1 MKTESTSAAVR
12 EWKLSRLTEGIG
24 GVEAPGGGGTVV
36 TALACDSRRVQPG
49 ALFFALAGATT
60 DGRLHIEEAVRRG
73 AAAVLHEGSLHGL
86 RGVPAVRAENARA
99 AMGEISA
106 RFYGEPSR
114 ALRVIGITGTNG
126 KTTTA
131 FMVRDILRE
140 AGLPAGLIGTVYYE
154 YGGRRIAAS
163 RTTPES
169 PDLQQMLAE
178 SRQAGD
184 QAVAMEVS
192 SQGLAADRLR
202 GTDFCAAV
210 FTNLSVD
217 HLDFHRTMEDYFLA
231 KKRLFEALAEASA
244 AAPAIVNLDDAYGR
258 RLAGEAFLAGRVL
271 GYGFDPAAAVRA
283 ADVRCAERQSVFR
296 AVTPWGE
303 CPVELPLAGRFNVSN
318 ALAALAVCGG
328 FGVAP
333 AVMARALARMA
344 PVPGRLERIEDP
356 RGGRHLFVD
365 YAHTE
370 DALRKVLQTLRET
383 APGRLLCVFGCG
395 GNRDRSK
402 RPRMGAAVAELAD
415 QAYVTSDNPRNEDP
429 GAILDDIVSGM
440 DPQRPRTVE
449 PDRAAAI
456 RLALRDARDGD
467 TVLVAGKGHETYQ
480 ETGGRMVH
488 FDDREVLRDA
498 LAAEAGENRG

>member
-1 MKTESTSAAVR
+1 VR

-192 SQGLAADRLR
+192 SQGLAAERLR

-231 KKRLFEALAEASA
+231 KKRLFEALAAASA

-271 GYGFDPAAAVRA
+271 GYGFDPAAAVQA

-318 ALAALAVCGG
+318 ALAAMAVCGG
-328 FGVAP
+328 FGVEP
-333 AVMARALARMA
+333 AAMARALARMA
-344 PVPGRLERIEDP
+344 PVPGRLERIEDA
-356 RGGRHLFVD
+356 GHLFVD

-383 APGRLLCVFGCG
+383 TPGRLLCVFGCG

-415 QAYVTSDNPRNEDP
+415 HAYVTSDNPRNEDP

-440 DPQRPRTVE
+440 DPRRPRIVE

-498 LAAEAGENRG
+498 LASEAGEHPG

>member
-1 MKTESTSAAVR
+1 MKPESTSAAVR

-192 SQGLAADRLR
+192 SQGLAAERLR

-231 KKRLFEALAEASA
+231 KKRLFEALAAASA

-271 GYGFDPAAAVRA
+271 GYGFDPAAAVQA

-318 ALAALAVCGG
+318 ALAAMAVCGG
-328 FGVAP
+328 FGVEP
-333 AVMARALARMA
+333 AAMARALARMA
-344 PVPGRLERIEDP
+344 PVPGRLERIEDA
-356 RGGRHLFVD
+356 GHLFVD

-383 APGRLLCVFGCG
+383 TPGRLLCVFGCG

-415 QAYVTSDNPRNEDP
+415 HAYVTSDNPRNEDP

-440 DPQRPRTVE
+440 DPRRPRIVE

-498 LAAEAGENRG
+498 LASEAGEHPG